1 MFKSNDLYLN
11 NGEII
16 EGFKDK
22 VVNDVENEECSSDD
36 EEFER

>member
-16 EGFKDK
+16 EGLRDK
-22 VVNDVENEECSSDD
+22 VLNNANNEECSSD
-36 EEFER
+36 EEVF